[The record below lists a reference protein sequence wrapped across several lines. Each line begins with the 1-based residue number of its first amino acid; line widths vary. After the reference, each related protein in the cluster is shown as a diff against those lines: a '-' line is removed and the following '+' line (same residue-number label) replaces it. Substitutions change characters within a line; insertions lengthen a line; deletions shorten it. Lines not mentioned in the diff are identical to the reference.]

1 MRISTEQVSSLKKQ
15 IQQKTDLTL
24 ITLKDFLIHYQKE
37 IQDYYGLGPWS
48 QPPEDDTDVVI
59 LCLVDHLPQTKRKR
73 TPKAAGKTRRD
84 KFKHRHTYDN
94 PMNRIHG
101 FVALEECSTINAGKR
116 NIVSIS
122 VVGSSVFSSLRG
134 IGSDLM
140 RYAEVY
146 ARQIGYTD
154 IVLEVAAQE
163 TSEASCE
170 EETDEETDEEIEWS
184 EEELDE
190 EEQELESLKDIL
202 AHEFWRKI
210 MRRIDGEIVY
220 NLSKD
225 YISYLIERYFDCV
238 CRPTRP
244 FKEKITVSEEP
255 GENEY
260 GGYWYRKGLE
270 DSKNL
275 RGFYEYLGYRE
286 DPRVHTDWR
295 CFGKIPYPAM
305 VKSL

>member
-1 MRISTEQVSSLKKQ
+1 MKNNLPKKTLVVFILDESGSMEAYKKDTIEGFNEYIETLQ
-15 IQQKTDLTL
+15 SDDKPTIMKL
-24 ITLKDFLIHYQKE
+24 ITFSTRNTKVLVDAKDVMEVRGITRDSYIPSGGTPLLDAIARG
-37 IQDYYGLGPWS
+37 IL
-48 QPPEDDTDVVI
+48 DTD
-59 LCLVDHLPQTKRKR
+59 D
-73 TPKAAGKTRRD
+73 
-84 KFKHRHTYDN
+84 Y
-94 PMNRIHG
+94 
-101 FVALEECSTINAGKR
+101 
-116 NIVSIS
+116 
-122 VVGSSVFSSLRG
+122 
-134 IGSDLM
+134 
-140 RYAEVY
+140 
-146 ARQIGYTD
+146 
-154 IVLEVAAQE
+154 
-163 TSEASCE
+163 
-170 EETDEETDEEIEWS
+170 IEWS

-220 NLSKD
+220 NLGKD

-295 CFGKIPYPAM
+295 CFGKIPYVAM